1 MNNRELV
8 KAVKRLT
15 DTENRYIIA
24 LDNSFDNVQIYME
37 QKILKDAANKR
48 DNVFLLNII
57 YRIGGN
63 GVITIFKNK
72 RDIPGDMDYVE
83 LNDLFFNQNTVSKLD
98 DRANAI
104 VEKIDASKLIGKY
117 KMESKFNGVTLDI
130 DCLSTGCKTVL
141 NVMYFPNMVFCMKEC
156 GDNALEV
163 LYGLETGAVYSDYA
177 IIPFDME
184 TVKVSDKNEVRVIS
198 DYEELKEWWNNEE

>member
-184 TVKVSDKNEVRVIS
+184 TVKVSDKM
-198 DYEELKEWWNNEE
+198 K